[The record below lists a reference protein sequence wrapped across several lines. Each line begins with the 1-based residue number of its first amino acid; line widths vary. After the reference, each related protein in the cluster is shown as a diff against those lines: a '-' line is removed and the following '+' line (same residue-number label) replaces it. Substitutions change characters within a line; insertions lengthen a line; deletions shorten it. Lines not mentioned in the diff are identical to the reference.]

1 MASPARLRYVA
12 PKPMQKIYNLAD
24 LGKWA
29 AVSKNIEPPIRL
41 GVLGDPVE
49 HSFSPQMQN
58 AALQACDLAM
68 QYAPFHISP
77 NELSAALRL
86 LAANNFIGAN
96 LTLPHKIAALPLMD
110 ELHRETR
117 ELGAVNTVLFR
128 DGRAIGF
135 NTDGPGF
142 VRALRSEFFVDLRDL
157 RVLLLGV
164 GGAGRAI
171 ALQCAREGCERLV
184 LANRTFE
191 KAQALVAELT
201 PRFVGPRVLGPMA
214 RLEAVPWEENALRA
228 QMGNI
233 DLIVNATSL
242 GLRAG
247 DPPVL
252 SAAIL
257 APHLLVYDLI
267 YGPRETPLLEAAREV
282 GARGANGLSMLLQQG
297 ALAFE
302 IWFERRAPLEVMR
315 QALL

>member
-1 MASPARLRYVA
+1 
-12 PKPMQKIYNLAD
+12 MQKTYNLAD
-24 LGKWA
+24 LQKWT
-29 AVSKNIEPPIRL
+29 AVAKKVEPPIRL

-58 AALQACDLAM
+58 AALRASDLPM
-68 QYAPFHISP
+68 QYAAFHVAP
-77 NELSAALRL
+77 DELSAALEL

-110 ELHRETR
+110 ELHREAR

-128 DGRAIGF
+128 EGRALGF

-142 VRALRSEFFVDLRDL
+142 VRAIRTEFFVDLRDL

-164 GGAGRAI
+164 GGAGHAI

-184 LANRTFE
+184 LANRTFA

-242 GLRAG
+242 GLRAS
-247 DPPVL
+247 DPPVV
-252 SAAIL
+252 SASIL

-267 YGPRETPLLEAAREV
+267 YRPRETPLLEAAREV

-302 IWFERRAPLEVMR
+302 IWFERRAPLEAMR